1 MSITKLQGVLLV
13 RRAAQHIYLKTPY
26 QGRQLQGLLQCLLQC
41 LLQLSGRL
49 IARYNTAIG

>member
-13 RRAAQHIYLKTPY
+13 RRAAQHIYPKTPY
-26 QGRQLQGLLQCLLQC
+26 QGRQLQGLLQC